1 MEGVDGAQELNG
13 KQVES
18 SGWFEKGK
26 AWGAG
31 GGMTLP
37 SGWNEGK
44 GLKSIAVLPCFVFR
58 CTNLFSSQ
66 ENQVNV

>member
-26 AWGAG
+26 GEWE
-31 GGMTLP
+31 
-37 SGWNEGK
+37 NEAA
-44 GLKSIAVLPCFVFR
+44 I
-58 CTNLFSSQ
+58 
-66 ENQVNV
+66 